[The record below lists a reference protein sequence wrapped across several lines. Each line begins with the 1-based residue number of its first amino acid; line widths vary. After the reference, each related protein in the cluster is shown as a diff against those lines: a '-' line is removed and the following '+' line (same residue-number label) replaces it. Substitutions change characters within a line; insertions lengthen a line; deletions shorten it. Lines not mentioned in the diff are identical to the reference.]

1 MLRGQ
6 DPDDLNRRSILPILE
21 VIHSPTCMYYTMEE
35 FGTNLLEFSNSMH
48 EDSRVHDKNTMTVST
63 AIREALQHVHSLG
76 YAHRDVKSENIL
88 VRTASQKST
97 VITDV
102 RLIDF
107 GIACHLDDDVSRRE
121 LCGTPGFIAPETV
134 LRQVEDARKVDVW
147 SLGCVI
153 LERSVDEH
161 WFAHW
166 YEVNESLC
174 LQKGGLTT
182 QDLIPLHDAV
192 ARSLR
197 LLSRGDASIHAF
209 VEQTLVL
216 DPKLRT
222 SLATL
227 TLEQRPPSRI
237 RRHSTLTEHMNTTNF
252 EKTKIMMSPSSICAF
267 PVMKEKRQQRSN
279 STRKIAMAPLVL
291 PIHAP
296 GAPLPPLSAR
306 VPERGSYSTERRGT

>member
-1 MLRGQ
+1 M
-6 DPDDLNRRSILPILE
+6 
-21 VIHSPTCMYYTMEE
+21 
-35 FGTNLLEFSNSMH
+35 
-48 EDSRVHDKNTMTVST
+48 KVST

-88 VRTASQKST
+88 VRTDSEKST

-107 GIACHLDDDVSRRE
+107 GIACRLDDDVSRHE

-134 LRQVEDARKVDVW
+134 LRQVEDASKVDVW

-153 LERSVDEH
+153 LERSVDEC
-161 WFAHW
+161 WFEGNW
-166 YEVNESLC
+166 YKVNESLC

-182 QDLIPLHDAV
+182 QDFIPLHDAV

-197 LLSRGDASIHAF
+197 LLSRGNASIHTF
-209 VEQTLVL
+209 VEQTLVF
-216 DPKLRT
+216 DPNLRT

-227 TLEQRPPSRI
+227 TLEQRPPSRV
-237 RRHSTLTEHMNTTNF
+237 RRHSTLTENINTTNSK
-252 EKTKIMMSPSSICAF
+252 ESKIMSPSSVGAF

-279 STRKIAMAPLVL
+279 STRKIVMEPLAL

-296 GAPLPPLSAR
+296 GVPLPPLSAR
-306 VPERGSYSTERRGT
+306 VPERGNYSTERRGT